1 LQMTHRPQP
10 REPQAVPT
18 SYEESCHREIARRYA
33 VELIALPLAELSAA
47 EINARISAVIGGA
60 DGDIAQAALARA
72 ADIMKQRTA
81 VAVRHAET
89 LTAISRLAAATGCPD
104 DTDVAAWLQGLGLIE
119 PDGAGGYRLAARA
132 ALRTLPLRAIAK
144 VETNQQRMGGKGQR

>member
-1 LQMTHRPQP
+1 MQMTHRPQP

-81 VAVRHAET
+81 VAVRHADT
-89 LTAISRLAAATGCPD
+89 LTAISR
-104 DTDVAAWLQGLGLIE
+104 
-119 PDGAGGYRLAARA
+119 
-132 ALRTLPLRAIAK
+132 
-144 VETNQQRMGGKGQR
+144 